1 MKTIREVVDLTVGTH
16 KVGDLKGVSY
26 TELVKIFG
34 LPTFW
39 PEDNFDGKVNFEW
52 VIQMGDV
59 IFTVYDWKTFDEEYT
74 KNELDR
80 WSIGGKN
87 QVHVS
92 EFIEEVNTRLNRL

>member
-16 KVGDLKGVSY
+16 KVGDLEGVSY

-52 VIQMGDV
+52 VIQMGDT
-59 IFTVYDWKTFDEEYT
+59 ISLSMTGKHLM
-74 KNELDR
+74 K
-80 WSIGGKN
+80 SIPKMSLTGGA
-87 QVHVS
+87 
-92 EFIEEVNTRLNRL
+92 